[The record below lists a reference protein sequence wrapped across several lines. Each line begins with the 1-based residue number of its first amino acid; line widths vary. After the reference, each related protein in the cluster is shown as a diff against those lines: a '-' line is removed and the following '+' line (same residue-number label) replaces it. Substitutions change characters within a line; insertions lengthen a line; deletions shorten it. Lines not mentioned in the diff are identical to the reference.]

1 MNESSSLLKPA
12 WWQAALTLLVL
23 TVFTVVLVL
32 GVSGLAATFS
42 PRQATLGSLLCLF
55 FVPVVPVLFLPVK
68 WQYRGTFQGDPA
80 SARKASF
87 AWGLIAVLSLLIIH
101 TSWLF
106 LSVGGLGLANWCR
119 YRQLQQL
126 HAKHPE
132 LQGIRRN
139 PKGESRVWFG
149 ILCVA
154 VCFFF
159 LLLPSSPETVEH
171 VDAEQVGIDLPEGA
185 TDVSYTDRFYLR
197 AFEFTTDEQ
206 RFRKWITSERYAP
219 EAGAQG
225 GFLVEIDEPCR
236 IVRYRLLATRKVD
249 APLDEDDQDYA
260 TLTDGLCYGWGIED
274 RGVHAAFDRKT
285 GRGYMYIHTK

>member
-1 MNESSSLLKPA
+1 MNESSLLKPA

-42 PRQATLGSLLCLF
+42 PRLASLPGLIFCLF

-87 AWGLIAVLSLLIIH
+87 AWGLIAGLSLLGIPGH
-101 TSWLF
+101 L
-106 LSVGGLGLANWCR
+106 LLLPAGGLGLANWCR

-171 VDAEQVGIDLPEGA
+171 VDAEQVGFDLPEGA

-206 RFRKWITSERYAP
+206 RFRDWITSDRYAP

-225 GFLVEIDEPCR
+225 GFLAEIDEPHR
-236 IVRYRLLATRKVD
+236 IERYRFFAKRKVD
-249 APLDEDDQDYA
+249 APRHENDQDYA
-260 TLTDGLCYGWGIED
+260 TVTDGLCYGWGIED